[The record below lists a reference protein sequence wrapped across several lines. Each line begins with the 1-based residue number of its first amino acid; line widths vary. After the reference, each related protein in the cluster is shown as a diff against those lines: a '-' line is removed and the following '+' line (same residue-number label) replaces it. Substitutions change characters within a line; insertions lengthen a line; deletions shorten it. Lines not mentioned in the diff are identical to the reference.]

1 MCKGSVKEK
10 ANILF
15 DTIIGLEKVR
25 AGDAS
30 VSWRSGKMT
39 NAFKKFMFFSEIFP
53 QKYYN

>member
-10 ANILF
+10 ASLLF
-15 DTIIGLEKVR
+15 DTIVGLEKVR

-30 VSWRSGKMT
+30 VSWRSGRMT

-53 QKYYN
+53 KKY